1 MNLIDGMEWG
11 SSGVEDIALR
21 ARELAEG
28 SSPIRHDGLRLGCLF
43 LNSSLRTRASIE
55 AGASAL
61 GISPIILQ
69 PGKDSWA
76 LETREG
82 AVMDGNKPEHIKDAV
97 RVLAGFVDLLAV
109 RAFAG
114 MTSLEEDLQDPILS
128 SVAHFSST
136 PVINMESALWHPLQG
151 FADASIWA
159 KHLGPDLRGKTL
171 TLSWAPH
178 PKALPM
184 AVPNSVLLMGA
195 ACGMNVRLASPPG
208 FSLSSGIVNRCRTVC
223 ADNGGTLQEY
233 EVQKDALESADV
245 VVAKSWGGVEGYAD
259 RGQEERR
266 RAAHH
271 GWRIDSEKMGW
282 TNNAG
287 FMHCLPVRRNVVVTD
302 EVIDGGRSWV
312 IEEAHYRLW
321 TAIAVMEKLL
331 GGG

>member
-11 SSGVEDIALR
+11 SSGVKEIALR

-28 SSPIRHDGLRLGCLF
+28 SSPLRHDGLRLGCLF
-43 LNSSLRTRASIE
+43 LNSSLRTRASME

-76 LETREG
+76 LETRDG

-114 MTSLEEDLQDPILS
+114 MTDLEEDLQDPILS
-128 SVAHFSST
+128 CVADFSSA

-151 FADASIWA
+151 FADASVWS
-159 KHLGPDLRGKTL
+159 KHLGPGLSGKTVAL
-171 TLSWAPH
+171 TWAPH

-184 AVPNSVLLMGA
+184 AVANSVLLMGA
-195 ACGMNVRLASPPG
+195 ASGMNVRLARPAG
-208 FSLSSGIVNRCRTVC
+208 FSLSSDIVERCRTLC
-223 ADNGGTLQEY
+223 GENGGELQVY
-233 EVQKDALESADV
+233 ESQKDALEGADV

-259 RGQEERR
+259 RAQEERR

-271 GWRIDSEKMGW
+271 GWRVDAEKMGW